1 MVFCSDAHKS
11 LILLGF
17 SKSSVSPLI
26 PRRSKVRFAPTSF
39 YAHSKKTSST
49 RSLAPPF
56 PNHNR
61 FAGLRFGFRRKPGNR
76 VIYTVLMSHRRS
88 KLCIACSGFFAKIR
102 PHFPRCFSSPKRARF
117 DLMNSHLRVSA
128 SYISRSTRNR

>member
-39 YAHSKKTSST
+39 YARGKKD
-49 RSLAPPF
+49 
-56 PNHNR
+56 
-61 FAGLRFGFRRKPGNR
+61 
-76 VIYTVLMSHRRS
+76 V
-88 KLCIACSGFFAKIR
+88 IR
-102 PHFPRCFSSPKRARF
+102 PAPLLLLSKSQPLALGRDLILGANLEPGASILLRCSMTSVLIAFEK
-117 DLMNSHLRVSA
+117 L
-128 SYISRSTRNR
+128 